1 MITGELKSK
10 VDKLWE
16 TFWSNG
22 ISNPI
27 SVIEQISYLLFI
39 KRLDDE
45 ELKEERKLK
54 RVGKR
59 DKAPIF
65 SADQQSCRWS
75 YFKNLDNPDEKL
87 KTVRDEAFPFIKN
100 LRGKASDSTYAH
112 HMKDAIFLIAN
123 PALLASVIEQ
133 IDKMLDLLDK
143 QAQVSQDQSYVDLMG
158 DLYEYMLSK
167 LTQAGQNGQFRTP
180 RHIIKM
186 MVQLLEPGAREIV
199 CDPACGTGGFL
210 VAVAEYLRDRK
221 DSEGNLILNAPG
233 NREHFD
239 QEMFHGFDFDA
250 TMLRIGSMN
259 LMLHG
264 IESPKIEARDS
275 LSEDH
280 CGVEEAFTMVLANP
294 PFKGS
299 LEKSTI
305 AKDLTKIVSTT
316 KTELLFGAL
325 FLRLLKKGGRGA
337 VIVPDGVLFGSST
350 AHKALRKELVEN
362 HKLDGLISMPSG
374 VFKPYAGVSTAV
386 LIFTKTGAGGTD
398 FVWFYDMEADGLS
411 LDDKR
416 QPVQQNDIP
425 DLLQRWKQ
433 RNFKVDISRA
443 AKAFFV
449 PKAEIAANGYDLSIN
464 RYKEVAYEEVQY
476 EPPKVILQKL
486 RSLEDEI
493 RADLDALEGLLG

>member
-1 MITGELKSK
+1 MIIGELRSK

-45 ELKEERKLK
+45 ELKQERKAN

-59 DKAPIF
+59 EKPPLFTGKDDPR
-65 SADQQSCRWS
+65 RWS
-75 YFKNLDNPDEKL
+75 YFKAIDNPEEKL
-87 KTVRDEAFPFIKN
+87 RIVRDEAFPFIKT
-100 LRGKASDSTYAH
+100 LRGAAGESTYAH

-123 PALLASVIEQ
+123 PALLALVIEQ
-133 IDKMLDLLDK
+133 IDKILELLQR
-143 QAQVSQDQSYVDLMG
+143 QADASQDKTYVDLMG

-186 MVQLLEPGAREIV
+186 MVQLLEPGPREII

-210 VAVAEYLRDRK
+210 VAVAEHLRDLK
-221 DSEGNLILNAPG
+221 DKDGNSVLNAPG
-233 NREHFD
+233 NREHFNE
-239 QEMFHGFDFDA
+239 EMFHGFDFDA

-264 IESPKIEARDS
+264 IESPRIEARDS
-275 LSEDH
+275 LAEDH
-280 CGVEEAFTMVLANP
+280 AGVEEAFTMILANP

-299 LEKSTI
+299 IAKSTI

-350 AHKALRKELVEN
+350 AHKALRQELVEN
-362 HKLDGLISMPSG
+362 HKLDGVISMPSG

-416 QPVQQNDIP
+416 QTIQENDIP
-425 DLLQRWKQ
+425 DLMQRWQ
-433 RNFKVDISRA
+433 SRNPETDTNRA

-449 PKAEIAANGYDLSIN
+449 PKLEIAGNGYDLSIN

-486 RSLEDEI
+486 RDLEDEI
-493 RADLDALEGLLG
+493 RQDLDALESLL